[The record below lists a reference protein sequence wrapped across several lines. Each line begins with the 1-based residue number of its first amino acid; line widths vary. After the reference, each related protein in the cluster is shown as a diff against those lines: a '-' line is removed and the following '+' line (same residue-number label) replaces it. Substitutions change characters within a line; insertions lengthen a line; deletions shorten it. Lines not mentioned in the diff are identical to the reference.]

1 MRFNIERLDTVISVP
16 PCTGFEILHF
26 FFDFLVLRRSQ
37 FYLFIAGADFR
48 FQIDFLQIDG
58 LEFGAGGDQSFF
70 SILTLSLQRGAL
82 TGKWETIQAWLTIEE
97 RGRISGQES
106 TFWIRDLPHFLHFFG

>member
-1 MRFNIERLDTVISVP
+1 MRFNIKRLYALISVP

-58 LEFGAGGDQSFF
+58 LEFGAGGNQGFF
-70 SILTLSLQRGAL
+70 PILTLSLQRGAL
-82 TGKWETIQAWLTIEE
+82 TGATIRARLIIEGH
-97 RGRISGQES
+97 GRISGQES
-106 TFWIRDLPHFLHFFG
+106 TSRIRDLPYFLHFFS